1 MPHLTGFYAVCYLPD
16 VSGALSLLAMSE
28 HFAKALLMEV
38 ANRYPTC
45 SELGSRVENLWC
57 RSLLLH

>member
-1 MPHLTGFYAVCYLPD
+1 
-16 VSGALSLLAMSE
+16 VSGGLSLLAMSE

-57 RSLLLH
+57 RSLLLHWTTV